1 MAMWYDNGL
10 ASVDASS
17 FDFVKISKIISNP
30 C

>member
-10 ASVDASS
+10 ASVDADW
-17 FDFVKISKIISNP
+17 FDFVKLANPLSNP